1 MPAGPAEHATAGVLL
16 DLVRS
21 GRART
26 RADLVRLTG
35 LSRTAVTARLGA
47 LVDAGLVVD
56 AGEQASTGGRPASG
70 LAFGAASGVV
80 LAVAVGRS
88 RTQVAVCDLEG
99 RELASASDDHDL
111 GAHPDDLMPQV
122 ADRLAGLLAEAGRSG
137 ADVRGTGL
145 SLPGAVDPARGASF
159 ASPVIAG
166 WDGVPLAA
174 YLRDVSGAPLFV
186 GNDADVLARAERAAR
201 LLDDGGAG
209 DPGAADLLV
218 VKASTGLGLGIV
230 SGGRVVAGHLGG
242 AGELGHTRVAAADG
256 LRCRCGDTGC
266 LEAVAGGW
274 ALVQRLAER
283 GRPVGHVR
291 ELVALARGGDA
302 EARGLLR
309 DSGRH
314 LGEVL
319 AVAVNLLNPAV
330 VVVGGDMGAAFDLYA
345 AGLRESVYARAT
357 ALATRDLRI
366 EPARHG
372 DRSGVVGC
380 AALALDHVLAPA
392 AVDAALAARRSTRA
406 GRTA

>member
-1 MPAGPAEHATAGVLL
+1 M
-16 DLVRS
+16 
-21 GRART
+21 
-26 RADLVRLTG
+26 
-35 LSRTAVTARLGA
+35 
-47 LVDAGLVVD
+47 
-56 AGEQASTGGRPASG
+56 
-70 LAFGAASGVV
+70 
-80 LAVAVGRS
+80 
-88 RTQVAVCDLEG
+88 
-99 RELASASDDHDL
+99 
-111 GAHPDDLMPQV
+111 
-122 ADRLAGLLAEAGRSG
+122 
-137 ADVRGTGL
+137 
-145 SLPGAVDPARGASF
+145 
-159 ASPVIAG
+159 IAG

-174 YLRDVSGAPLFV
+174 YLREVTDAPLFV

-209 DPGAADLLV
+209 DPGAGDLLV

-230 SGGRVVAGHLGG
+230 TGGRVVRGHLGG
-242 AGELGHTRVAAADG
+242 AGEIGHTRVAAADG

-274 ALVQRLAER
+274 ALVQRLAQGR
-283 GRPVGHVR
+283 GGQAGRDVGHVR

-372 DRSGVVGC
+372 DRSGLVGC

-392 AVDAALAARRSTRA
+392 AVDAALAARRSA
-406 GRTA
+406 